1 MAEEAMQWGAAPEP
15 QLLDDDDALR
25 QSLRNYAPGARVL
38 VADDHRD
45 MREYLTRLLGPHW
58 TVDPAS
64 DGTEAL
70 ELARANPP
78 DLVLADVMMPGLDG
92 FALLRELRAD
102 EALRSIPVVLVTA
115 RAGEEEAIEGL
126 LAGADDYI
134 VKPFSARE
142 LVARVGGQLELAR
155 TRRRNEESNAFLVR
169 FSDAVRGLTDPA
181 EVALTACRMI
191 QDQLRVARAYWSEV
205 DWSTREWVI
214 LGESHAQGVPPVAG
228 RFPLDAWQ
236 PQTSWLLDGRS
247 NVVDDTQKDPRLPAS
262 VKDALAQMGVGAD
275 LGVPVQVEGRTRCAL
290 TLNERGPRRW
300 SAEEIAL
307 AEGVAVRC
315 WGEVER
321 ARAEAALRRSEKRQA
336 FLLRLSDA
344 LRPLADPG
352 EVENTAARVL
362 GEHLGATRA
371 MYAEV
376 EGEPGAEEGTLRG
389 QYHAPSG
396 SLSAGQAFPVRY
408 SYSTYGEQTM
418 ASRRRG
424 ETMVVT
430 DVRTDPRRSEE
441 RRVGKECRSR
451 W

>member
-155 TRRRNEESNAFLVR
+155 SRRRNEELNAFLVR
-169 FSDAVRGLTDPA
+169 FSDA
-181 EVALTACRMI
+181 
-191 QDQLRVARAYWSEV
+191 LRVQPDVESIEAY
-205 DWSTREWVI
+205 
-214 LGESHAQGVPPVAG
+214 A
-228 RFPLDAWQ
+228 
-236 PQTSWLLDGRS
+236 
-247 NVVDDTQKDPRLPAS
+247 
-262 VKDALAQMGVGAD
+262 
-275 LGVPVQVEGRTRCAL
+275 VEM
-290 TLNERGPRRW
+290 
-300 SAEEIAL
+300 L
-307 AEGVAVRC
+307 AEH
-315 WGEVER
+315 
-321 ARAEAALRRSEKRQA
+321 
-336 FLLRLSDA
+336 LRLD
-344 LRPLADPG
+344 RCF
-352 EVENTAARVL
+352 L
-362 GEHLGATRA
+362 GRIH
-371 MYAEV
+371 
-376 EGEPGAEEGTLRG
+376 AEEG
-389 QYHAPSG
+389 
-396 SLSAGQAFPVRY
+396 F
-408 SYSTYGEQTM
+408 
-418 ASRRRG
+418 SRVHPERIRG
-424 ETMVVT
+424 ELPPVSGTYALDDFPETMRQLMTRPMVLD
-430 DVRTDPRRSEE
+430 DVAADPRFGDAEHELLAGLRLGALLIAPLREGP
-441 RRVGKECRSR
+441 RDVV
-451 W
+451 WAMVAAMAAP